1 VSVIARSYLYVPGDR
16 PDRFPKAL
24 ESGADAV
31 VFDLEDA
38 VPLATKDEARSLVA
52 EALSTERG
60 SGAEAWVRINTGSRG
75 LDDLKVIA
83 SICALTGVFVPKA
96 TSASLGEAL
105 SAVGGA
111 RVCALV
117 ESALGALQMAAMTG
131 LDGVSQLALGEVD
144 LVADLAMSPS
154 PDGRELWPIRLD
166 AVVASAAHGCSPPV
180 GPVWVDIRD
189 LEGLASSTE
198 ALRRAGFG
206 ARQAIHPT
214 QVSIINKA
222 MSPTPEDL
230 ERAAHLLE
238 LAEQA
243 GGGACVDDDGRMI
256 DEAVLR
262 SARRLLATVRPR

>member
-1 VSVIARSYLYVPGDR
+1 VSVLARSYLYVPGDR
-16 PDRFPKAL
+16 PDRFTKAFD
-24 ESGADAV
+24 SGADAV

-38 VPLATKDEARSLVA
+38 VPLAAKDEARSLVA

-60 SGAEAWVRINTGSRG
+60 SGVEAWVRINTGSRG
-75 LDDLKVIA
+75 LDDLKVITA
-83 SICALTGVFVPKA
+83 VSALTGVFVPKA
-96 TSASLGEAL
+96 TPASLGEIL

-117 ESALGALQMAAMTG
+117 ESALGVLQIAAMTS

-144 LVADLAMSPS
+144 LAADLAMSPS
-154 PDGRELWPIRLD
+154 PDARELWPIRLD
-166 AVVASAAHGCSPPV
+166 AVVASAAHGCAPPI
-180 GPVWVDIRD
+180 GPVWIDIRD
-189 LEGLASSTE
+189 LESLASSTE

-214 QVSIINKA
+214 QVSIINHA
-222 MSPTPEDL
+222 MSPTPEEL
-230 ERAAHLLE
+230 EKAAHLLE

-243 GGGACVDDDGRMI
+243 GGGACIDADGRMI

-262 SARRLLATVRPR
+262 SARRLLA